1 MMGTKTI
8 RRLLIALVLAAGM
21 LAPASLASAAES
33 GLSGVVHANNPL
45 RPVLTLQ
52 NNSAAACQVAATDIG
67 TVAITEVRQDGK
79 VIEPLSLGSSP
90 GDSLE
95 LQLPKQL
102 KTLQPGQSTEI
113 PLSTYPF
120 KQGHS
125 LESVTWSSETGA
137 FRTIYKIRDDKPLQ
151 ITLTYDVPLA
161 ISKGAPLCGLAYAS
175 NAGSGRSLT
184 RPITVSAV
192 IVLAIALLVWVF
204 KNRRR
209 LKALLPI
216 LVLAGTIGVVWH
228 APKAQAAYIV
238 PPEIQTRWDECM
250 GYFQE
255 NRDITGPVLDA
266 LDAATTVEVV
276 HVTWDGPGA
285 NDSSGSRELSYYRIY
300 WNPDTVY
307 QHYDG
312 VNSEGCSALFHEMWH
327 NYEISQGILDT
338 SQCGDSGISTKEV
351 NATRAENRLRD
362 RLGLPLRTTYG
373 ARTLPEGDEPCT
385 PPPPPPECTGDGC
398 ADSNGDPHL
407 MTFDGVLYDFQAV
420 GEFVAVTDKSGG
432 YEMQVRQEPWPHSRV
447 VSVNTAT
454 AMKVG
459 KDRVELKM
467 LGGKLRLWANG
478 KEQALKDTKLP
489 GGGSIIAANAQQAA
503 VVWPDGSTAAVSA
516 IGTFGLHIAFDP
528 APDKKGKLE
537 GLFGNLDGDPKNDL
551 VIRGTKTILQPEFKQ
566 LYPKFADSWRVD
578 ARSSL
583 FAYDK
588 GASTETYTDRSFPD
602 EETATA
608 GLPNHAAAEQ
618 ICRSLGVTNKTVL
631 NNCILDV
638 ALTGRPEFAAAAA
651 ASQARTTGTD
661 YGGTVY
667 PVSVKNPGESAEVTF
682 EAKSGDKIFVDAYG
696 TTLPDQCGV
705 LSLVDPTGQEVTSG
719 CIINGRGLIDGTT
732 LEKTGTYK
740 IVLKPSDGR
749 TTNAKLRLLFITDKT
764 AAIQPDGAAVTAVV
778 DKPGVVANFTFSGI
792 AGQRVFVD
800 IPSTTLPGQCG
811 GLDLVDPDGT
821 VINTGCAIDGQ
832 GYIDT
837 TILPKTGTYTIAI
850 NPVDR
855 GTGRAR
861 VQLFLPA
868 EHDVTLSVS
877 GPSAKVK
884 LSKPG
889 DTAVIRFSANAG
901 QKVYAEISGGT
912 FTQCG
917 GLGLQAPDGSEIGSG
932 CVIDGSGTIDPD
944 SALPASGVYTLTVDP
959 VRDTTAEFTVRI
971 RS

>member
-1 MMGTKTI
+1 
-8 RRLLIALVLAAGM
+8 
-21 LAPASLASAAES
+21 
-33 GLSGVVHANNPL
+33 
-45 RPVLTLQ
+45 
-52 NNSAAACQVAATDIG
+52 
-67 TVAITEVRQDGK
+67 VAITEVRQDGK
-79 VIEPLSLGSSP
+79 AIEPLSLGSSP
-90 GDSLE
+90 SDSLE

-102 KTLQPGQSTEI
+102 KTLQPGQSADI
-113 PLSTYPF
+113 PLRTYPF
-120 KQGHS
+120 GKGHS
-125 LESVTWSSETGA
+125 LESVTWSAETGA

-151 ITLTYDVPLA
+151 ITLTYDVPIA
-161 ISKGAPLCGLAYAS
+161 VSKGAPLCGLAYAS
-175 NAGSGRSLT
+175 NAGSGRSLI
-184 RPITVSAV
+184 RPSIISAA
-192 IVLAIALLVWVF
+192 IVLLVAVLTWVF

-209 LKALLPI
+209 LKMLLPI
-216 LVLAGTIGVVWH
+216 LVLAGTVGVLWH

-238 PPEIQTRWDECM
+238 PPEIQGQWDECM

-362 RLGLPLRTTYG
+362 RLGLPLRRTYG
-373 ARTLPEGDEPCT
+373 SHTLPEGDEPCT
-385 PPPPPPECTGDGC
+385 PPPPPECTGDGC

-420 GEFVAVTDKSGG
+420 GEFVAVSDKSGG
-432 YEMQVRQEPWPHSRV
+432 YEIQVRQEPWPHSRV

-467 LGGKLRLWANG
+467 LGGKLQLWANG
-478 KEQALKDTKLP
+478 KGQTLKDATLP
-489 GGGSIIAANAQQAA
+489 GGGSIAVASAQQAA
-503 VVWPDGSTAAVSA
+503 VVWPDGSTATVRA
-516 IGTFGLHIAFDP
+516 IGTYGLHIAFDP

-551 VIRGTKTILQPEFKQ
+551 VLRGTKTIIQPEFKQ
-566 LYPKFADSWRVD
+566 LYPKFADSWRVG
-578 ARSSL
+578 AKSSL
-583 FAYDK
+583 FTYGK
-588 GASTETYTDRSFPD
+588 GTTTETYTDRSFPD
-602 EETATA
+602 EKVAVA
-608 GLPNHAAAEQ
+608 DLPNRAAAEQ

-631 NNCILDV
+631 DNCILDV
-638 ALTGRPEFAAAAA
+638 ALTGRPEFAAAAV

-667 PVSVKNPGESAEVTF
+667 PVSIKNPGESAEVTF

-740 IVLKPSDGR
+740 IILKPSDDR
-749 TTNAKLRLLFITDKT
+749 TTDAKLRLLFITDKT
-764 AAIQPDGAAVTAVV
+764 AAIQPGGGAVTATI
-778 DKPGVVANFTFSGI
+778 DKPGVVANLTFSAR
-792 AGQRVFVD
+792 AGQRVFVN

-811 GLDLVDPDGT
+811 GLDLVDPDGN

-837 TILPKTGTYTIAI
+837 TVLPKTGAYTIVI

-855 GTGRAR
+855 STGRVRA
-861 VQLFLPA
+861 QLFLPT
-868 EHDVTLSVS
+868 EHGVTLSVN

-889 DTAVIRFSANAG
+889 DTAVVTFSADAG
-901 QKVYAEISGGT
+901 QKVHADISGST
-912 FTQCG
+912 LNQCG
-917 GLGLQAPDGSEIGSG
+917 GIGLQAPDGSEIGSG
-932 CVIDGSGTIDPD
+932 CIIGGSGTVGHD
-944 SALPASGVYTLTVDP
+944 SVLPASGTYTLTIDP
-959 VRDTTAEFTVRI
+959 ASGTTAEFTVRI